1 MIDHDELARRS
12 LDEPVDRDARAALRV
27 WADALE
33 AAGDPRGPLI
43 AMEHALRDQPARR
56 HALRQ
61 AMNEHVAANAPYLLG
76 EIAAHLRAPR
86 ALSFDWRSG
95 LLYGAFLDT
104 RHLANRVELGP
115 ARLVEMLLGAPA
127 AATLRRLHVRVRVGS
142 QVEPVVQVLR
152 RANPVRPLE
161 EILVLAGVRPG
172 QLVSPDRGSP
182 SAAALA
188 VRYPRLR
195 LLADG
200 DQLCALPLLATQASA
215 SGAALAHALAAADP
229 GTADGRVALGRA
241 LATVTAQGLASGA
254 RQRSRADDGPRDV
267 RPEPEARLHAL
278 HRLTELGDRGFVF
291 VETLMLLL
299 APGIVTPQAP
309 IVACLSALG
318 DHARIALPLL
328 ATITGRAEHYD
339 RETRRA
345 AGVAIAH
352 LRG

>member
-1 MIDHDELARRS
+1 MIDPEELAARS
-12 LDEPVDRDARAALRV
+12 FDEPLGRDARAAVRV

-43 AMEHALRDQPARR
+43 AMEHALLDQPARR
-56 HALRQ
+56 HELRQ
-61 AMNEHVAANAPYLLG
+61 AMNEHVAANAPQLLG
-76 EIAAHLRAPR
+76 ELAAHLRAPR
-86 ALSFDWRSG
+86 AVSLDWRSG

-115 ARLVEMLLGAPA
+115 ARLVEMLLDAPA

-142 QVEPVVQVLR
+142 QVEPVMQMLR

-161 EILVLAGVRPG
+161 ELLVLAGVRPG
-172 QLVSPDRGSP
+172 QLVSPEPGSRSP
-182 SAAALA
+182 AQFA

-200 DQLCALPLLATQASA
+200 DRLCALPLLATGVLPSE
-215 SGAALAHALAAADP
+215 AALARALAAADP

-254 RQRSRADDGPRDV
+254 RHRSGADDGPRDAG
-267 RPEPEARLHAL
+267 PEPDARTQAL
-278 HRLTELGDRGFVF
+278 RRLTELGDRGFAF

-345 AGVAIAH
+345 AGVAIAT
-352 LRG
+352 LRA